1 MNVNLLSYGSGPA
14 KGYTEA
20 LEHRLRETE
29 SALLRIISVV
39 DGATLSSAFAGSM
52 ASGIV
57 DTHPDTNADK
67 AEMAAHW
74 EQFPLATSG
83 DIINWAN
90 EQQASQALLAAGAAQ
105 PTTTQSL
112 ETADTHFREQL
123 SVGDTSMVF
132 ETAKGVA
139 TSGQT
144 STDSSI
150 SPGLLPQGSW
160 EPDPRNDAFD
170 MPEQFKE
177 QFLW

>member
-1 MNVNLLSYGSGPA
+1 MLSDSSGPA

-39 DGATLSSAFAGSM
+39 DGATLSSAFADSM
-52 ASGIV
+52 ASGII
-57 DTHPDTNADK
+57 DTHPDTNTDK

-74 EQFPLATSG
+74 EQFPLSTSG

-90 EQQASQALLAAGAAQ
+90 EQQASQTLLAGGAA
-105 PTTTQSL
+105 PRTTHAL
-112 ETADTHFREQL
+112 ETANTQFREQL
-123 SVGDTSMVF
+123 SGGDTSMII
-132 ETAKGVA
+132 ETTKGVA
-139 TSGQT
+139 AVGQT

-160 EPDPRNDAFD
+160 DSDPQNDTFD
-170 MPEQFKE
+170 MPEHFKE
-177 QFLW
+177 QFIW